1 MMKKVLLFILA
12 FTILSVNAVNAK
24 EGFYA
29 GGSVAVNKA
38 KVKTTDEGGSYNDKS
53 TKPTVSIDLG
63 YKFNFN
69 SFTVAPELYF
79 NLMSQVVKKN
89 GTKLKE
95 FGGLNVKLGYDID
108 DKLNTFFLVGVSY
121 MDKLKTAT
129 DDDEEGVVNT
139 SQKMKQPVMNLGLGA
154 EYEVMDNLDVNL
166 TVVYSFGKAKKAE
179 GDEKDPQYNNIKVS
193 LGANYYFGF

>member
-1 MMKKVLLFILA
+1 MKKVLLFILA
-12 FTILSVNAVNAK
+12 FTVLSANAVNAK

-29 GGSVAVNKA
+29 GGNVTVNMS
-38 KVKTTDEGGSYNDKS
+38 KVEDDKS
-53 TKPTVSIDLG
+53 TKPTVAVDLG

-108 DKLNTFFLVGVSY
+108 NKLNTFFLLGVSY
-121 MDKLKTAT
+121 MDKMKFSAT
-129 DDDEEGVVNT
+129 EDEEAG
-139 SQKMKQPVMNLGLGA
+139 SIKMKQPVMNLGLGA
-154 EYEVMDNLDVNL
+154 EYEVMDNLNVNL
-166 TVVYSFGKAKKAE
+166 TVAYSFGKSKSD
-179 GDEKDPQYNNIKVS
+179 DETESMKYKNTKIS